1 MNPPKTGTYC
11 NVTLL
16 KGLGYGLVTVSC
28 WGIMNVSTHDAL
40 RNGFLPNDLTM
51 LRYCVAG
58 AICLPLLLVSHRKV
72 VGPSNWLKAVALA
85 LLAGPLYGSLV
96 NMGMQVTPLSYASV
110 MVPTFT
116 MIITMLLSMKSEKLN
131 KIQTIS
137 TLVIVL
143 GLYALMNDTPN
154 TLPQSSMGVVAFLLA
169 GLTWSCFTILLKH
182 WKVEPVST
190 IFMMNLVS
198 GVIYLPFYFLNEHS
212 TLSDLSIAQW
222 VVQGFV
228 QSVLASIVVVF
239 AFAQT
244 VKYIGVT
251 VSSTLPALIPVTS
264 ILIAT
269 LLFGHAVTTSEKLT
283 LGLISFGFVTCTL
296 SKHKHHSLKAR

>member
-1 MNPPKTGTYC
+1 MKHPKSGTC
-11 NVTLL
+11 CKAPLL

-58 AICLPLLLVSHRKV
+58 AICLPLLLVNHKKV
-72 VGPSNWLKAVALA
+72 VRLSHWLRAMVLA
-85 LLAGPLYGSLV
+85 LLVGPLYGSLV

-116 MIITMLLSMKSEKLN
+116 MIITMLLSTKSETLN
-131 KIQTIS
+131 KVQATG

-154 TLPQSSMGVVAFLLA
+154 TLPRSNMGVVAFLLA

-190 IFMMNLVS
+190 IFMMNTVS

-212 TLSDLSIAQW
+212 ALSDLSTAQW
-222 VVQGFV
+222 VAQGFV

-239 AFAQT
+239 AFAQA
-244 VKYIGVT
+244 VKYIGAA
-251 VSSTLPALIPVTS
+251 VSSTLPALIPVAS

-269 LLFGHAVTTSEKLT
+269 QLFGHTVTTSEKLA
-283 LGLISFGFVTCTL
+283 LGLISLGFVICTS
-296 SKHKHHSLKAR
+296 SKHKQKNL

>member
-58 AICLPLLLVSHRKV
+58 AICLPLLLVSYRKV
-72 VGPSNWLKAVALA
+72 VGLSNWLKAVALA

-131 KIQTIS
+131 KIQAIG

-154 TLPQSSMGVVAFLLA
+154 TLPQSNMGVVAFLLA

-212 TLSDLSIAQW
+212 ALSDLSIAQW
-222 VVQGFV
+222 VAQGFV

-239 AFAQT
+239 AFAQA
-244 VKYIGVT
+244 VKYIGAA

-269 LLFGHAVTTSEKLT
+269 LLFGHAVTASEKFA
-283 LGLISFGFVTCTL
+283 LGLISMGFVTCTL
-296 SKHKHHSLKAR
+296 SKHQHHSLKAR